1 MERDKRTTTIES
13 IEWLVSELD
22 GQLQLGAQKQVRK
35 LVRAVLR
42 HPDLTASELWEALIS
57 IGTMDSP
64 REWRKEMEDSY
75 QRLRPKERQHARA
88 IMMDYYHMIREF
100 ALALSF
106 CSIRTIN
113 SPTELM
119 VAMDLHLHA
128 NRLAEAKS
136 IAKKCKKALAHA
148 QSAFD
153 AGSLIEA
160 LACYHARCRNW
171 VAALET
177 WSLAP
182 RDEPLGRN
190 AAVGIAEVFMA
201 GALRAIG
208 SELTTVHRLMK
219 QMPSEI
225 NLTLPGLEEKLL
237 KDTEKDLVRLK
248 QGLEKLLPEKSR
260 EHLAS

>member
-1 MERDKRTTTIES
+1 MERDKRTTTIE
-13 IEWLVSELD
+13 WLVSELE

-35 LVRAVLR
+35 LVRALLR
-42 HPDLTASELWEALIS
+42 HPDLTAGELWEALIS

-75 QRLRPKERQHARA
+75 QRLRPRERQHARV

-100 ALALSF
+100 DLALSF
-106 CSIRTIN
+106 CSIRSIN
-113 SPTELM
+113 TPTELM
-119 VAMDLHLHA
+119 VAMDLYLHA
-128 NRLAEAKS
+128 DRLAEAKA
-136 IAKKCKKALAHA
+136 IAKKCKKALAQA

-153 AGSLIEA
+153 VGSLIEA

-171 VAALET
+171 VSALET

-190 AAVGIAEVFMA
+190 AAVGIAEVFIA
-201 GALRAIG
+201 GALDAIG
-208 SELTTVHRLMK
+208 SELTTVRQLMK

-225 NLTLPGLEEKLL
+225 NLTLPGIEEKLL
-237 KDTEKDLVRLK
+237 KDTEKDLVRFK
-248 QGLEKLLPEKSR
+248 RGLEKLLPEKSR
-260 EHLAS
+260 RALGLIR